1 MFKIRLLIPFPE
13 GSVPL
18 TIFPIIANGILILP
32 SAQVKI
38 GESSWV
44 FTFSY
49 TLHCIHE
56 KIIMVLPLKSIQ
68 NLTLLTTS
76 TATWVWT
83 TITHSFNICFIL
95 QILMFTSSIFI
106 SVYKF
111 IVLKK
116 SSFALSPTPYCP
128 IYCSTMYWFFKK
140 IYILGDSFD
149 AFPVVK
155 RPK

>member
-38 GESSWV
+38 RESSWV

-56 KIIMVLPLKSIQ
+56 KIFMVLPLKSIQ

-83 TITHSFNICFIL
+83 TITPSLIYSSTSQLCSWRVSKIPMPKPYLRRIKWECLRGRARAHSVFFWNSDHRTIQPHSFQWL
-95 QILMFTSSIFI
+95 LI
-106 SVYKF
+106 S
-111 IVLKK
+111 
-116 SSFALSPTPYCP
+116 
-128 IYCSTMYWFFKK
+128 
-140 IYILGDSFD
+140 
-149 AFPVVK
+149 
-155 RPK
+155 